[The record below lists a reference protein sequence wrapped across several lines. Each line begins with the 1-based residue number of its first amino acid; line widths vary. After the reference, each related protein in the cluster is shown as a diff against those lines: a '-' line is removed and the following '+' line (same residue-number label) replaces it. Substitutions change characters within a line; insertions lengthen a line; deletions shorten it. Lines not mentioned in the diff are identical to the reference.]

1 MYDWANSAFATTVL
15 AGLFPVFFKTYW
27 CQGADAATSTLRLG
41 IANATASVI
50 IVLLA
55 PVLGAIADA
64 GGLGKRLLALFAAL
78 GIVATGSLWFVA
90 QGQWVGA
97 FVLFVVAGV
106 GFMGGNVFYD
116 ALLVNVAAPRRRDF
130 VSALGFSLG
139 YLGGGLLFA
148 TNVAMVQM
156 PDTFGFSD
164 QAVAV
169 RAAFVTVAL
178 WWAVFSVPLLL
189 VVREPRARVQV
200 TRAVAGGI
208 RRLAATLQQI
218 RRLRVVSLFLI
229 AYWLY
234 IDGVDTIIRMA
245 VDYGMAIG
253 LESGDLIKALLLTQF
268 VGFPAAIVFGKL
280 GTRVGAKRAVLLAL
294 GVYVGVTIL
303 AASMT
308 TARTFYALAITV
320 GLVQGGVQALSRSL
334 YSRLIPPSRASE
346 FFGFYNMLGRS
357 AAVIGPLLMGLVS
370 SLTGEPRWS
379 ILAILVLLVA
389 GGALLMRVDEA
400 EGARVAVALEDD
412 AGGEAVRGT
421 AQAD

>member
-1 MYDWANSAFATTVL
+1 
-15 AGLFPVFFKTYW
+15 
-27 CQGADAATSTLRLG
+27 
-41 IANATASVI
+41 
-50 IVLLA
+50 
-55 PVLGAIADA
+55 
-64 GGLGKRLLALFAAL
+64 
-78 GIVATGSLWFVA
+78 
-90 QGQWVGA
+90 
-97 FVLFVVAGV
+97 
-106 GFMGGNVFYD
+106 
-116 ALLVNVAAPRRRDF
+116 
-130 VSALGFSLG
+130 
-139 YLGGGLLFA
+139 
-148 TNVAMVQM
+148 
-156 PDTFGFSD
+156 
-164 QAVAV
+164 
-169 RAAFVTVAL
+169 
-178 WWAVFSVPLLL
+178 
-189 VVREPRARVQV
+189 
-200 TRAVAGGI
+200 
-208 RRLAATLQQI
+208 
-218 RRLRVVSLFLI
+218 
-229 AYWLY
+229 
-234 IDGVDTIIRMA
+234 MA